1 MPKLKPRQFTLRA
14 LIGFTGFVCLTCAIA
29 ARSDPHTLK
38 GIIQIGIAV
47 RILAIAVV
55 SVTIGFVVDSIAKVF
70 VATTIGVLLA
80 DLVWSG
86 LLFSLSAIGR
96 NDAED
101 VVTNPIVLMV
111 LIACPAAGAK
121 NRACALTVGIALS
134 IVVPPIAAA
143 TVGISY
149 YRPGP
154 GSSMFVFVL
163 GVVALLAI
171 GIGILGTLAAR
182 LVVEVSTHFLMRKTG
197 ADPQD

>member
-96 NDAED
+96 NDAYDAFKD
-101 VVTNPIVLMV
+101 VVMNPIVLMV
-111 LIACPAAGAK
+111 LIACPAAGTK
-121 NRACALTVGIALS
+121 RTGIFSCNLERGDLRS
-134 IVVPPIAAA
+134 R
-143 TVGISY
+143 S
-149 YRPGP
+149 
-154 GSSMFVFVL
+154 
-163 GVVALLAI
+163 
-171 GIGILGTLAAR
+171 
-182 LVVEVSTHFLMRKTG
+182 
-197 ADPQD
+197 